1 MHVRHEDALP
11 LEVVS
16 RVAVGDGA
24 DRDHDGESEGD
35 GHAPRPGVVRDYQLR
50 ALEQRRQLAQI
61 EDRVGD
67 REHGVLRE
75 GHDLLGEGFL
85 TWPWSEHG
93 APTVAL
99 EEGVTGGCEVPGR
112 PHLRGAK
119 RGADHDGDQ
128 AGVRAKTLRVEAGL
142 DGGAGR
148 VLAQLIRR
156 GLYSALAAAI
166 DRGVPMIAPC
176 NGFQIAVQAGL
187 LPGPADG
194 ESWPTEPAVPAVAL
208 APNERGRF
216 HDVWTGVE
224 IPESTRCIW
233 TAGLGDV
240 PAEAMVLPSAH
251 GEGRFVATDE
261 TTAAL
266 ESEGRIALRYTEADH
281 FNGSRGRVA
290 GICDASGLVFGLM
303 PHPERY
309 TRWSQHPTWTRLEAS
324 VRSGDTPGLAM
335 FRNAVHHATAV
346 VG

>member
-1 MHVRHEDALP
+1 MNDEHGRDERPKAL
-11 LEVVS
+11 VVT
-16 RVAVGDGA
+16 APGINC
-24 DRDHDGESEGD
+24 DGELALAFEAAGASPESILLSDLIERPALVDRFALIGLPGGFSYGD
-35 GHAPRPGVVRDYQLR
+35 
-50 ALEQRRQLAQI
+50 
-61 EDRVGD
+61 
-67 REHGVLRE
+67 
-75 GHDLLGEGFL
+75 
-85 TWPWSEHG
+85 
-93 APTVAL
+93 
-99 EEGVTGGCEVPGR
+99 
-112 PHLRGAK
+112 
-119 RGADHDGDQ
+119 
-128 AGVRAKTLRVEAGL
+128 

-156 GLYSALAAAI
+156 GLYPALAAAI

-216 HDVWTGVE
+216 HDAWTGVE